1 MSGTPSEEVWVPPLT
16 SDDPAEQQR
25 WALENRQHFLKGYKD
40 DKDDSQRA
48 VLVHWCLSHI
58 DLFRTLSLTKW
69 EEEARLFMNIQQR
82 RDHSNPSK
90 LLGPSGSWVKEWRAV
105 REKEEKESG
114 TIPRD
119 GDFPEAMDQ
128 WLLIINE
135 KLEKERT
142 ARKVKSSKDLAAE
155 YRESEKRRFAENVLD
170 RRNIRLS
177 EDSENS
183 EDKEEKE
190 VPWSSSL
197 NPEILPIAR
206 RGSRSV
212 SRSVS
217 RSHST
222 TLSHRVKKLSSQR
235 NLVAKALNR
244 FTDVFKDR
252 LKALAEPLTTSISI
266 ISEI

>member
-16 SDDPAEQQR
+16 SDDPAEQRR
-25 WALENRQHFLKGYKD
+25 WALENRQRFLKGYKD

-69 EEEARLFMNIQQR
+69 EEEARLFMNIQQH

-105 REKEEKESG
+105 REREEKESG

-128 WLLIINE
+128 WLLIIDE

-155 YRESEKRRFAENVLD
+155 YRESEKRRFAENALD
-170 RRNIRLS
+170 RQSMRLG
-177 EDSENS
+177 EDSEDIENS
-183 EDKEEKE
+183 ENEEEE
-190 VPWSSSL
+190 VPWSPSP
-197 NPEILPIAR
+197 NPEMPPTAR
-206 RGSRSV
+206 LGSRSI
-212 SRSVS
+212 SRSIS
-217 RSHST
+217 RSHSAT
-222 TLSHRVKKLSSQR
+222 SSHRVRKSS
-235 NLVAKALNR
+235 
-244 FTDVFKDR
+244 
-252 LKALAEPLTTSISI
+252 S
-266 ISEI
+266 